1 MYLFLGFRDHK
12 IDGKDRIVVPTGYAS
27 EIRAQGQGILVLVPS
42 ANGLFLEA
50 YPSDVFKEMSQGQVP
65 SRFLGAQDEKR
76 VFFQNAEPAPLKG
89 PGRITLPKKFL
100 SYFPNGVVRVGGMN
114 TYLELW
120 DPELWEK
127 NVGSPGAHRAGRPSA
142 GHGRE
147 SKG

>member
-89 PGRITLPKKFL
+89 PGRITLPKRFL
-100 SYFPNGVVRVGGMN
+100 AHFPKGVVRVCGMN

-120 DPELWEK
+120 EPELWDRQ
-127 NVGSPGAHRAGRPSA
+127 VGGAAGGPAGRA
-142 GHGRE
+142 GHGA
-147 SKG
+147 KG